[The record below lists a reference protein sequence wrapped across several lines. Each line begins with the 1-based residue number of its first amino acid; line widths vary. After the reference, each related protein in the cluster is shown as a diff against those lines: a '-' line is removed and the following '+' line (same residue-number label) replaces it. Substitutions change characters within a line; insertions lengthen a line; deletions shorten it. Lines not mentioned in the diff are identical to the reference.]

1 MTFVIFN
8 YTDEKINIVK
18 LDFLGLKIE
27 LFRGGWV
34 FLSLFSSVRSSYS
47 HPDLLLTHQQ
57 HPLFFFFF
65 LEGVMWEAAALC
77 FSN

>member
-27 LFRGGWV
+27 LFRGGW
-34 FLSLFSSVRSSYS
+34 
-47 HPDLLLTHQQ
+47 
-57 HPLFFFFF
+57 
-65 LEGVMWEAAALC
+65 G
-77 FSN
+77 